1 MEHKNTPLRTPNGT
15 PLCVSAWGFFRLGLV
30 VGWFVGEVLY
40 LTRAVDHL
48 IERVPHNEIK

>member
-1 MEHKNTPLRTPNGT
+1 MEHP
-15 PLCVSAWGFFRLGLV
+15 SAYQRGGFFRLGLV